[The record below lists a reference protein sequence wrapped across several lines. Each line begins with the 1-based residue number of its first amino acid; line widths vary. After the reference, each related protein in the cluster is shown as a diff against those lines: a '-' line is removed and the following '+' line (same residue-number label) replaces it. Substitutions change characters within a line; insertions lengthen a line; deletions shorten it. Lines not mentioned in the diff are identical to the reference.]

1 MPSYDEHM
9 VVGFMFDKEL
19 RNVLLLWKTHPDWQ
33 AGRLNGV
40 GGHREERDTGTNE
53 TMRREFREE
62 TGVDTEWDAW
72 KPVATLRGQFW
83 RVWTLCAV
91 APLEVLQ
98 AAVRNT
104 RDKDER
110 CEIVAVDRV
119 SAHNTIG
126 NVRWLVPLAIDRL
139 KNPEAPKSVLV
150 KYTDDE

>member
-1 MPSYDEHM
+1 
-9 VVGFMFDKEL
+9 
-19 RNVLLLWKTHPDWQ
+19 
-33 AGRLNGV
+33 
-40 GGHREERDTGTNE
+40 
-53 TMRREFREE
+53 MRREFREE